1 MTDALGGQKREADPL
16 GLELHVTV
24 SRHIDAQTPTL
35 ASTNAVRHLT
45 SLESPTCYLLKLSTF
60 TSLVLANKE
69 EHKSILQ

>member
-35 ASTNAVRHLT
+35 ASTNAEASH
-45 SLESPTCYLLKLSTF
+45 
-60 TSLVLANKE
+60 
-69 EHKSILQ
+69 